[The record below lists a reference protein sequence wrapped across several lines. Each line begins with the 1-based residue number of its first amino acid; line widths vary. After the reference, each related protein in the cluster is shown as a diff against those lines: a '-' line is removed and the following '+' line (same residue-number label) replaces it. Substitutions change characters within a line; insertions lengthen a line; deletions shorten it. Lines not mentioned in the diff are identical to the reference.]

1 MLFPSHHINWVY
13 CSIIRIPLRKRSA
26 LTMFTDTRVAW
37 NNCKVTYYGKAYW
50 HFFTR
55 AAEHMG
61 ISYLAGKRLKSVKQ
75 SAVAPVK
82 QNDQAISVKSISL
95 KHLLIDFYHT

>member
-1 MLFPSHHINWVY
+1 
-13 CSIIRIPLRKRSA
+13 
-26 LTMFTDTRVAW
+26 MFTDTRVAW
-37 NNCKVTYYGKAYW
+37 KNCKVTYYGKAYL

-55 AAEHMG
+55 VAEHMR
-61 ISYLAGKRLKSVKQ
+61 ISYLTGKRLKSVKQ